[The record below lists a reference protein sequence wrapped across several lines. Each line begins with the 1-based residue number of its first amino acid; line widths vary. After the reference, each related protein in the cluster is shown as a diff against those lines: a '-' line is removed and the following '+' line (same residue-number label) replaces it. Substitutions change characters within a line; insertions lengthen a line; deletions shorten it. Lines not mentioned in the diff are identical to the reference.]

1 MTELVQIVGA
11 ILVLAGFAAA
21 QLGRVSAK
29 SVGYL
34 VLNLVGSALLAA
46 VAVVG
51 SDWGFLLLEGV
62 WAVVSLVSLIS
73 VVRRLSRRFSGEA
86 GGPPGIK
93 VCGPATRSRR
103 RTSLPQSR

>member
-34 VLNLVGSALLAA
+34 VINLVGSALLAA
-46 VAVVG
+46 VAVIG
-51 SDWGFLLLEGV
+51 RDWGFLLLEGV
-62 WAVVSLVSLIS
+62 WAVVSLISLI
-73 VVRRLSRRFSGEA
+73 
-86 GGPPGIK
+86 K
-93 VCGPATRSRR
+93 VLGAATKFRR